1 MTTAANMEKEQFKE
15 IQSSIPQEPGI
26 YQYFDGKGALLY
38 VGKAKNL
45 RKRVSSYFFSHQ
57 ENQKTIELVEKIKD
71 IQFTIVN
78 SEHDAFILENE
89 LIKNYQPKYNI
100 NLKDDK
106 TYPYIIIK
114 NESFPRV
121 YITRRKIKDGSTY
134 IGPFTHALAVRELM
148 NHIKQTIPLR
158 TCTLPLTKKNI
169 ELGKFKVCLE
179 YHLGNCLGPCQN
191 FQSETAYNESI
202 EQVQNLLKGN
212 IKPVVQE
219 LQTKMQAEAAA
230 MQFEK
235 ADLTKRKIEELE
247 TYQTK
252 SVVYT
257 KHQHPMDVFS
267 IAHNEDQAYVSYLMV
282 QEGRIIQTHILPL
295 TVPLEENKETILS
308 FAIHYFRNNLA
319 SSAKEMIVP
328 IELADT
334 LPGVKYT
341 IPLQGDKEQLLALS
355 QKNADYALKDWEYK
369 QKLVQVNPLKEDTV
383 LQELQDELYLGA
395 LPTHIECFDNSNIQG
410 AFPVSAMV
418 CFKNGQPSKSD
429 YRKFN
434 IKTVVGINDFAS
446 MKESVYRRYKSVL
459 EKKQALPQLVIID
472 GGKGQLNAAIEA
484 LTELGIQQ
492 HLTTVGLAKNLE
504 EIFFVGDKDSMK
516 LNWQSDAHR
525 LIRNIR
531 DEVHRFGIQ
540 FHRSKGS
547 KGALEN
553 SLDQIEGIGPKTK
566 DLLLIYFKSVQKI
579 KEAKLELLSEIIGP
593 SKAKILKA
601 AFEKTEDSNN

>member
-1 MTTAANMEKEQFKE
+1 
-15 IQSSIPQEPGI
+15 
-26 YQYFDGKGALLY
+26 
-38 VGKAKNL
+38 
-45 RKRVSSYFFSHQ
+45 
-57 ENQKTIELVEKIKD
+57 
-71 IQFTIVN
+71 
-78 SEHDAFILENE
+78 
-89 LIKNYQPKYNI
+89 
-100 NLKDDK
+100 
-106 TYPYIIIK
+106 
-114 NESFPRV
+114 V

-134 IGPFTHALAVRELM
+134 IGPFTHPLAVRELM

-179 YHLGNCLGPCQN
+179 YHIGNCLGPCQN
-191 FQSETAYNESI
+191 FQSEASYNESI

-219 LQTKMQAEAAA
+219 LQTKMQEQAAA

-235 ADLTKRKIEELE
+235 AGFTKRKIEELE
-247 TYQTK
+247 SYQTK

-267 IAHNEDQAYVSYLMV
+267 IAHKEDQAYVSYLMI

-308 FAIHYFRNNLA
+308 FAIHYFRTNLS

-328 IELADT
+328 FDFEDK

-369 QKLVQVNPLKEDTV
+369 QKLVQVNPIKDDSV
-383 LQELQDELYLGA
+383 LQELKEQLHLGEL
-395 LPTHIECFDNSNIQG
+395 PVHIECFDNSNIQG

-459 EKKQALPQLVIID
+459 EKKQTLPQLVIID

-492 HLTTVGLAKNLE
+492 QLTTVGLAKNLE

-540 FHRSKGS
+540 FHRSKRS

-553 SLDQIEGIGPKTK
+553 SLDEIEGIGPKTK

-593 SKAKILKA
+593 SKARILKA
-601 AFEKTEDSNN
+601 AFEKTEDSTNQ

>member
-1 MTTAANMEKEQFKE
+1 MEKEQFKE
-15 IQSSIPQEPGI
+15 IQSSIPHEPGI

-38 VGKAKNL
+38 VGKAKDL
-45 RKRVSSYFFSHQ
+45 RKRVSSYFFSNQ

-158 TCTLPLTKKNI
+158 TCTLPLNKKNI

-179 YHLGNCLGPCQN
+179 YHIGNCLGPCQN
-191 FQSETAYNESI
+191 FQTEASYNESI

-219 LQTKMQAEAAA
+219 LQTKMQEEAAA

-247 TYQTK
+247 SYQTK

-267 IAHNEDQAYVSYLMV
+267 IAHKEDQAYVSYLMV

-308 FAIHYFRNNLA
+308 FAIHYFRTNL
-319 SSAKEMIVP
+319 SSDAKEIILP
-328 IELADT
+328 IELDDI
-334 LPGVKYT
+334 LPGVKYN

-369 QKLVQVNPLKEDTV
+369 QKLVQVNPIKDDSV
-383 LQELQDELYLGA
+383 LQELKEQLHLGA
-395 LPTHIECFDNSNIQG
+395 MPVHIECFDNSNIQG

-459 EKKQALPQLVIID
+459 EKKQTLPQLVIID

-492 HLTTVGLAKNLE
+492 QLTTVGLAKNLE

-540 FHRSKGS
+540 FHRSKRS

>member
-1 MTTAANMEKEQFKE
+1 MEKEQFKE
-15 IQSSIPQEPGI
+15 IQSSIPHEPGI

-38 VGKAKNL
+38 VGKAKDL
-45 RKRVSSYFFSHQ
+45 RKRVSSYFFSNQ

-179 YHLGNCLGPCQN
+179 YHIGNCLGPCQN
-191 FQSETAYNESI
+191 FQSEASYNESI

-219 LQTKMQAEAAA
+219 LQIKMQEEAAA

-235 ADLTKRKIEELE
+235 AGFTKRKIEELE

-267 IAHNEDQAYVSYLMV
+267 IAHKEDQAYVSYLMV

-328 IELADT
+328 FDFEDK
-334 LPGVKYT
+334 LPSVKYT

-369 QKLVQVNPLKEDTV
+369 QKLVQVNPIKEDGV
-383 LQELQDELYLGA
+383 LQELMEQLHLGEL
-395 LPTHIECFDNSNIQG
+395 PVHIECFDNSNIQG

-459 EKKQALPQLVIID
+459 EKKQTLPQLVIID

-492 HLTTVGLAKNLE
+492 QLTTVGLAKNLE

-540 FHRSKGS
+540 FHRSKRS

-553 SLDQIEGIGPKTK
+553 SLDEIEGIGPKTK

>member
-328 IELADT
+328 FDFEDK

-369 QKLVQVNPLKEDTV
+369 QKLVQVNPVKEDGV
-383 LQELQDELYLGA
+383 LQELMDELHLGE
-395 LPTHIECFDNSNIQG
+395 LPVHIECFDNSNIQG

-492 HLTTVGLAKNLE
+492 QLTTVGLAKNLE

-540 FHRSKGS
+540 FHRSKRS

>member
-1 MTTAANMEKEQFKE
+1 MEKEQFKE
-15 IQSSIPQEPGI
+15 IQSSIPHEPGI

-38 VGKAKNL
+38 VGKAKDL
-45 RKRVSSYFFSHQ
+45 RKRVSSYFFSNQ

-158 TCTLPLTKKNI
+158 TCTLPLNKKNI

-179 YHLGNCLGPCQN
+179 YHIGNCLGPCQN
-191 FQSETAYNESI
+191 FQTEASYNESI

-219 LQTKMQAEAAA
+219 LQTKMQEEAAA

-235 ADLTKRKIEELE
+235 AGFTKRKIEELE
-247 TYQTK
+247 SYQTK

-267 IAHNEDQAYVSYLMV
+267 IAHKEDQAYVSYLMV

-308 FAIHYFRNNLA
+308 FAIHYFRTNL
-319 SSAKEMIVP
+319 SSDAKEIILP
-328 IELADT
+328 IELDDI

-369 QKLVQVNPLKEDTV
+369 QKLVQVNPIKDDSV
-383 LQELQDELYLGA
+383 LQELKEQLHLGA
-395 LPTHIECFDNSNIQG
+395 MPVHIECFDNSNIQG

-459 EKKQALPQLVIID
+459 AKQQALPQLIIID

-492 HLTTVGLAKNLE
+492 QVTTVGLAKNLE
-504 EIFFVGDKDSMK
+504 EIFFVGDKESMK

-540 FHRSKGS
+540 FHRSKRS

-579 KEAKLELLSEIIGP
+579 KEAKLELLAEIIGP

>member
-1 MTTAANMEKEQFKE
+1 MEKEQFKE
-15 IQSSIPQEPGI
+15 IQSSIPHEPGI

-38 VGKAKNL
+38 VGKAKDL

-169 ELGKFKVCLE
+169 ELEKFKVCLE

-219 LQTKMQAEAAA
+219 LQTKMQEEAAA

-267 IAHNEDQAYVSYLMV
+267 IAHNEGQAYVSYLMV

-295 TVPLEENKETILS
+295 TVPLEENKETILA
-308 FAIHYFRNNLA
+308 FAIHYFRNNLD
-319 SSAKEMIVP
+319 SKAKEIIVP

-446 MKESVYRRYKSVL
+446 MKESVYRRYKSVI
-459 EKKQALPQLVIID
+459 EKKQALPQLIIID

-492 HLTTVGLAKNLE
+492 NVTTVGLAKNLE

-540 FHRSKGS
+540 FHRSKRS

-601 AFEKTEDSNN
+601 AFEKTEDSSN

>member
-1 MTTAANMEKEQFKE
+1 MEKEQFKE
-15 IQSSIPQEPGI
+15 IQSSIPHEPGI

-38 VGKAKNL
+38 VGKAKDL
-45 RKRVSSYFFSHQ
+45 RKRVSSYFFSNQ

-179 YHLGNCLGPCQN
+179 YHIGNCLGPCQN
-191 FQSETAYNESI
+191 FQSEASYNESI

-219 LQTKMQAEAAA
+219 LQIKMQEEAAA

-235 ADLTKRKIEELE
+235 AGFTKRKIEELE
-247 TYQTK
+247 SYQTK

-267 IAHNEDQAYVSYLMV
+267 IAHKEDQAYVSYLMV

-308 FAIHYFRNNLA
+308 FAIHYFRTNL
-319 SSAKEMIVP
+319 SSDAKEIILP
-328 IELADT
+328 IELDDV

-369 QKLVQVNPLKEDTV
+369 QKLVQVNPIKDDSV
-383 LQELQDELYLGA
+383 LQELKEQLHLGA
-395 LPTHIECFDNSNIQG
+395 MPVHIECFDNSNIQG

-492 HLTTVGLAKNLE
+492 QLTTVGLAKNLE
-504 EIFFVGDKDSMK
+504 EIFFVGDKESMK

-540 FHRSKGS
+540 FHRSKRS

-593 SKAKILKA
+593 SKAQILKA
-601 AFEKTEDSNN
+601 AFEKRLD

>member
-1 MTTAANMEKEQFKE
+1 MEKEQFKE
-15 IQSSIPQEPGI
+15 IQSSIPHEPGI

-38 VGKAKNL
+38 VGKAKDL
-45 RKRVSSYFFSHQ
+45 RKRVSSYFFSNQ

-158 TCTLPLTKKNI
+158 TCTLPLNKKNI

-179 YHLGNCLGPCQN
+179 YHIGNCLGPCQN
-191 FQSETAYNESI
+191 FQTEASYNESI

-219 LQTKMQAEAAA
+219 LQTKMQEEAAA

-235 ADLTKRKIEELE
+235 AEFTKRKIEELE
-247 TYQTK
+247 SYQTK

-267 IAHNEDQAYVSYLMV
+267 IAHKEDQAYVSYLMV

-308 FAIHYFRNNLA
+308 FAIHYFRTNL
-319 SSAKEMIVP
+319 SSDAKEIILP
-328 IELADT
+328 IELEDV

-369 QKLVQVNPLKEDTV
+369 QKLVQVNPIKDDSV
-383 LQELQDELYLGA
+383 LQELKEQLHLGA
-395 LPTHIECFDNSNIQG
+395 MPVHIECFDNSNIQG

-459 EKKQALPQLVIID
+459 EKKQTLPQLVIID

-492 HLTTVGLAKNLE
+492 QLTTVGLAKNLE

-540 FHRSKGS
+540 FHRSKRS

-579 KEAKLELLSEIIGP
+579 KEAKLELLAEIIGP

>member
-1 MTTAANMEKEQFKE
+1 MEKEQFKE
-15 IQSSIPQEPGI
+15 IQSSIPHEPGI

-38 VGKAKNL
+38 VGKAKDL
-45 RKRVSSYFFSHQ
+45 RKRVSSYFFSNQ

-179 YHLGNCLGPCQN
+179 YHIGNCLGPCQN
-191 FQSETAYNESI
+191 FQSEASYNESI

-219 LQTKMQAEAAA
+219 LQIKMQEEAAA

-235 ADLTKRKIEELE
+235 AGFTKRKIEELE

-267 IAHNEDQAYVSYLMV
+267 IAHKEDQAYVSYLMV

-328 IELADT
+328 FDFEDK

-369 QKLVQVNPLKEDTV
+369 QKLVQVNPIKEDGV
-383 LQELQDELYLGA
+383 LQELMEQLHLGEL
-395 LPTHIECFDNSNIQG
+395 PVHIECFDNSNIQG

-459 EKKQALPQLVIID
+459 EKKQTLPQLVIID

-492 HLTTVGLAKNLE
+492 QLTTVGLAKNLE

-540 FHRSKGS
+540 FHRSKRS

-553 SLDQIEGIGPKTK
+553 SLDEIEGIGPKTK

-579 KEAKLELLSEIIGP
+579 KQAKLELLSEIIGP